1 MSYHLTPLEVC
12 QRLIGAPGKIAKI
25 CGLQEKATYPW
36 RRKSEWQDAGDIRAA
51 KYQRALLDYADEY
64 NIPLTAEHLI
74 FGADSA
80 EIDQLVEKMQ
90 VAA

>member
-12 QRLIGAPGKIAKI
+12 QRLIGAPDKIAKI

-36 RRKSEWQDAGDIRAA
+36 RRKSEWQDAGDIRAT
-51 KYQRALLDYADEY
+51 KYQRALLTYAKA
-64 NIPLTAEHLI
+64 NAIPLTPEHLI

-80 EIDQLVEKMQ
+80 EIDQLVASAQ